1 MDCSSNRL
9 SRRLSLSNSI
19 KLVTKIKYITK
30 KLLAP
35 LPMNKWTI
43 IIHLFMQ
50 KELFNKKT
58 NLYIHLLPMNII
70 KRDAFKFSPKPIK
83 INGIKQIIK
92 QMVFIIN

>member
-1 MDCSSNRL
+1 
-9 SRRLSLSNSI
+9 
-19 KLVTKIKYITK
+19 
-30 KLLAP
+30 
-35 LPMNKWTI
+35 
-43 IIHLFMQ
+43 MQ

-58 NLYIHLLPMNII
+58 NLYIHLLPMNTI